1 MKKTDRVM
9 RDFVQGGWNVGLVT
23 AIRDLL
29 AADWTVQQ
37 IAAQMPVLQKHA
49 GNEAIR
55 AAGLNGG
62 PRVDSL
68 YEHMETYGGILAFRL
83 RELRTMDISTN

>member
-1 MKKTDRVM
+1 MKRNDRAERALVES
-9 RDFVQGGWNVGLVT
+9 GWNVGLVT
-23 AIRDLL
+23 AIRDLVH
-29 AADWTVQQ
+29 AGWTIHQ

-62 PRVDSL
+62 AQAENL
-68 YEHMETYGGILAFRL
+68 HEHMETWGGILAFRMQ
-83 RELRTMDISTN
+83 ELKTDDISTN